1 MKKRKTKKASGIK
14 MKPQKT
20 NDFKFPLVGL
30 GTCYYEFSK
39 ENPDAG
45 VHRYRGG
52 MRRLLET
59 ELAMARCEFDK
70 LKGYYE
76 TLDQKDPLYLAGVT
90 NCVVGALGRG
100 DLKLFDRILKDLQ
113 GLPERNPH
121 PHARLGREITEA
133 WIRQFLR
140 VRRGHP
146 EWMVRGNLTLIP
158 EEWKRQCAYLCVKGM
173 FVRHEYDSA
182 YAAASMLLN
191 FDRRKDDLSAFPV
204 YERLVCGLACHELG
218 HREEAFSWFRQTAEM
233 CCPRGIILPFVLLV
247 AWLGPMME
255 DVIREVAPELVEK
268 VRRIAPK
275 FFVNLIRFH
284 NHFAG
289 EAVTTELNP
298 REFYLAQQLVAG
310 YSYKEIAAK
319 LGVSN
324 GRVNDLVRAIY
335 GKLGVHGKAELAKLV

>member
-1 MKKRKTKKASGIK
+1 MAK
-14 MKPQKT
+14 
-20 NDFKFPLVGL
+20 DFKLPLVGL

-45 VHRYRGG
+45 VRRQRGG
-52 MRRLLET
+52 LRRLMEM

-76 TLDQKDPLYLAGVT
+76 TLDMRDPLYLAGVT

-100 DLKLFDRILKDLQ
+100 DIRLFDRILRDLREY
-113 GLPERNPH
+113 PELNPH

-182 YAAASMLLN
+182 YAAANLLLN
-191 FDRRKDDLSAFPV
+191 FDRRKDVLSAFPV

-218 HREEAFSWFRQTAEM
+218 HREEAFSWFRQTVEM
-233 CCPRGIILPFVLLV
+233 CCPHGIILPFVLLV
-247 AWLGPMME
+247 AWLGPVIE

-268 VRRIAPK
+268 IRRIAPK
-275 FFVNLIRFH
+275 FFANLLRFH
-284 NHFAG
+284 NRFTG
-289 EAVTTELNP
+289 EALTTDLSP
-298 REFYLAQQLVAG
+298 REFYLAQQLVDG
-310 YSYKEIAAK
+310 YSYKEISAK
-319 LGVSN
+319 LNMTSGQ
-324 GRVNDLVRAIY
+324 VNNVVASIY
-335 GKLGVHGKAELAKLV
+335 RKLGIHGKAELKTFV

>member
-1 MKKRKTKKASGIK
+1 
-14 MKPQKT
+14 MKPQKA
-20 NDFKFPLVGL
+20 NDFKFPLVGM

-39 ENPDAG
+39 GNPDAG
-45 VHRYRGG
+45 VRRHCGG
-52 MRRLLET
+52 LRQLLET

-218 HREEAFSWFRQTAEM
+218 HREEAFSWFRQAAEM

>member
-1 MKKRKTKKASGIK
+1 MTR
-14 MKPQKT
+14 
-20 NDFKFPLVGL
+20 DFKLPLVGL

-45 VHRYRGG
+45 VRLRRGG
-52 MRRLLET
+52 LRSLLET
-59 ELAMARCEFDK
+59 ELAMARCEFDA

-76 TLDQKDPLYLAGVT
+76 TLDQKDPLYLTGVT

-100 DLKLFDRILKDLQ
+100 DLRLFDRILKDLR
-113 GLPERNPH
+113 GYPTRNPD

-140 VRRGHP
+140 VKRGHP
-146 EWMVRGNLTLIP
+146 EWMVRGNLTQIP

-173 FVRHEYDSA
+173 FVRKEYDSA

-191 FDRRKDDLSAFPV
+191 FDKRKDVLSAFPV

-218 HREEAFSWFRQTAEM
+218 HREEAFFWFRQTAEM

-247 AWLGPMME
+247 AWLGPVME
-255 DVIREVAPELVEK
+255 DVIREIEPELAEK
-268 VRRIAPK
+268 TRRIAPK
-275 FFVNLIRFH
+275 FFANLIRFH
-284 NHFAG
+284 NHFTG
-289 EAVTTELNP
+289 EALTTDLNP
-298 REFYLAQQLVAG
+298 REFYLAQQLVDG

-319 LGVSN
+319 LGVSS
-324 GRVNDLVRAIY
+324 GRVNDLVRQIY
-335 GKLGVHGKAELAKLV
+335 GKLGVHGKNELAKLV

>member
-1 MKKRKTKKASGIK
+1 MKKASGIK

-20 NDFKFPLVGL
+20 SDFKLPIVGL

-39 ENPDAG
+39 GNSDAG
-45 VHRYRGG
+45 VRRHCGG
-52 MRRLLET
+52 LRQLLET

-100 DLKLFDRILKDLQ
+100 DLRLFDRILKDLQ

-218 HREEAFSWFRQTAEM
+218 HREEAFSWFRQAAEM